1 MNMSYLTNNIIFY
14 TLSVLF
20 LLGITL
26 VGPWSTDEGWLLYIA
41 NNYLETSRFVNDVYN
56 LNYDIA
62 FTKTLIA
69 ILAVI
74 GNLTD
79 FSYLFARLPFFLL
92 SIGTLFLLNRLFL
105 LLNIDRA
112 YIIVSLLSMTIW
124 FGYTMII
131 RAESIYMFSILF
143 SVFSVLYYV
152 KYKTSQILFVAILIN
167 ALSFSIHPNGIF
179 GYVVLFIGFILFFKQ
194 VTKKD
199 YIYIVSGIILGGI
212 VLYYSLLWYQSIDE
226 FLLSYYELKNNDEHS
241 IPFYHEYSRYVD
253 LLLGA
258 KLFIPV
264 FILSISGLLLKIIFW
279 KENNKLEQFLIISAI
294 ASLLYLFFLPVK
306 WNYYFS
312 VSIPI
317 LIIFIPYL
325 LKSLSITFSKILI
338 VLLSFILILFLLK
351 NVKQNEMFLETFH
364 IPSERVLLLQ
374 KLKKQTQNA
383 KILLPPI
390 MFPYLKG
397 DGREL
402 FFADEYIDQV
412 EYVIPVLNSDVTYLK
427 EKGFEYQFS
436 FKFQEYNISLFYK
449 YNKE

>member
-1 MNMSYLTNNIIFY
+1 MKKIIMFY
-14 TLSVLF
+14 IFSVLF
-20 LLGITL
+20 LLGIIL
-26 VGPWSTDEGWLLYIA
+26 VGPWSTDEGWILYWA
-41 NNYLETSRFVNDVYN
+41 NNYLETGRFINEVYDI
-56 LNYDIA
+56 NYDIS
-62 FTKTLIA
+62 FTKTLAA
-69 ILAVI
+69 ILAII
-74 GNLTD
+74 GNFTD
-79 FSYLFARLPFFLL
+79 FYYLFARLPFFLL
-92 SIGTLFLLNRLFL
+92 SIGTLFLLHRLFL
-105 LLNIDRA
+105 LLNIDRV

-124 FGYTMII
+124 LGYTTII
-131 RAESIYMFSILF
+131 RAESVYMFSILF

-152 KYKTSQILFVAILIN
+152 KYKTTLILFIAILLN

-179 GYVVLFIGFILFFKQ
+179 GYVVLLIGFILFFKQ

-199 YIYIVSGIILGGI
+199 YIYIVSGIMLGGI

-226 FLLSYYELKNNDEHS
+226 FLRSYNQLKNDDNHS
-241 IPFYHEYSRYVD
+241 IPFYDEYSRYVD

-258 KLFIPV
+258 KLFVPV
-264 FILSISGLLLKIIFW
+264 FILSVTGLLLKIISW

-317 LIIFIPYL
+317 LVIFIPYL
-325 LKSLSITFSKILI
+325 LKYLSITFSKFLI
-338 VLLSFILILFLLK
+338 VFLSFILIFFLLK

-412 EYVIPVLNSDVTYLK
+412 DYVIPVLNSDVTYLK

-436 FKFQEYNISLFYK
+436 FIFQQYNTGLYYK
-449 YNKE
+449 PYKE

>member
-1 MNMSYLTNNIIFY
+1 MTKNIIFY
-14 TLSVLF
+14 TLSVFFLF
-20 LLGITL
+20 GIIL
-26 VGPWSTDEGWLLYIA
+26 VGPWSTDEGWILYWA
-41 NNYLETSRFVNDVYN
+41 NNYLETGRFINEVYDI
-56 LNYDIA
+56 NYDIS
-62 FTKTLIA
+62 FTKTLAA

-74 GNLTD
+74 GNFTD

-92 SIGTLFLLNRLFL
+92 SIGILFLLHRLFL

-124 FGYTMII
+124 LGYTTII
-131 RAESIYMFSILF
+131 RAESLYMFSILF
-143 SVFSVLYYV
+143 SVFSVVYYV
-152 KYKTSQILFVAILIN
+152 KYKTSHILFIAILLN

-179 GYVVLFIGFILFFKQ
+179 GYIVLLIGFILFFKQ

-226 FLLSYYELKNNDEHS
+226 FLLSYYQLKNDDEHS
-241 IPFYHEYSRYVD
+241 IPFYHEYSRYVN

-258 KLFIPV
+258 KLFAPV
-264 FILSISGLLLKIIFW
+264 FIFSISGLLLKIMFW
-279 KENNKLEQFLIISAI
+279 KKNNKLEQFLIISAI

-312 VSIPI
+312 VAIPI
-317 LIIFIPYL
+317 LLIFIPYL
-325 LKSLSITFSKILI
+325 LKYLSIAFSKILI
-338 VLLSFILILFLLK
+338 VFFSLILIFFLLK
-351 NVKQNEMFLETFH
+351 NVTHNEIFLETFH
-364 IPSERVLLLQ
+364 IPSERVVLLQ

-383 KILLPPI
+383 KILLPPV

-412 EYVIPVLNSDVTYLK
+412 DYVIPVLNSDVRYLK
-427 EKGFEYQFS
+427 EKGFEYKLS
-436 FKFQEYNISLFYK
+436 FIFQEYNINLYYK
-449 YNKE
+449 PNKE